1 MPIYEYTCTNGHK
14 LIQTR
19 SIHDDNE
26 PTECDQC
33 KQPLTQDLSKVAV
46 TFKGRGFY
54 STDK

>member
-14 LIQTR
+14 TIDKR
-19 SIHDDNE
+19 SIHDDHE
-26 PTECDQC
+26 PTKCNQC
-33 KQPLTQDLSKVAV
+33 GEPLTQQLGTIAV